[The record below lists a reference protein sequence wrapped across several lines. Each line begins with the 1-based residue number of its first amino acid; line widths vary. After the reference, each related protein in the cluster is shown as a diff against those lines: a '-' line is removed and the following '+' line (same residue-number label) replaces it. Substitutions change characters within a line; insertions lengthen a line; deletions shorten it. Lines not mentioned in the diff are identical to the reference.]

1 MNKDL
6 EYYMKVPYPILLIP
20 PKGDEGW
27 YARIPLLPGCGT
39 SGETAEEV
47 IKGIEEAKSLWLEM
61 ALAEAQPIP
70 EPEPAL

>member
-39 SGETAEEV
+39 SGETAE
-47 IKGIEEAKSLWLEM
+47 
-61 ALAEAQPIP
+61 
-70 EPEPAL
+70 